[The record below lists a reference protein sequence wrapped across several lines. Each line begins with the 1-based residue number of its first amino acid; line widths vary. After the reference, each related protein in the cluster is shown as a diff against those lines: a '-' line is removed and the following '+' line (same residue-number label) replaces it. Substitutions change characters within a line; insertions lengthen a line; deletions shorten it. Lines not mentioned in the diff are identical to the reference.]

1 MSGGIAYVHD
11 PTGVFPSLVNYEMVD
26 LEPLDAEDTQF
37 LLDVVSRHRDE
48 TGSAVADRLI
58 AAWDETLAAFH
69 KVMPKDYKRVLE
81 VMRQAEEQDLPEA
94 ETLARVMASSH
105 G

>member
-1 MSGGIAYVHD
+1 MPVRLKMRHCDSGIERWS
-11 PTGVFPSLVNYEMVD
+11 PMNPR
-26 LEPLDAEDTQF
+26 AE
-37 LLDVVSRHRDE
+37 
-48 TGSAVADRLI
+48 LI

>member
-1 MSGGIAYVHD
+1 
-11 PTGVFPSLVNYEMVD
+11 
-26 LEPLDAEDTQF
+26 
-37 LLDVVSRHRDE
+37 
-48 TGSAVADRLI
+48 
-58 AAWDETLAAFH
+58 
-69 KVMPKDYKRVLE
+69 VLE